1 MILCKYYNSLLT
13 FLCVDH
19 ITRYIMMLKKKL
31 IDILKNVS
39 IEHITFKRE
48 ILDLKAFQK
57 KTELFISH
65 IACDS
70 REVQPDGL
78 FVAISGQTVNGHD
91 FVKQASQKAF
101 VLVLDSRFLNTLC
114 IPTTFNGFVI
124 WVKNTHIALSQ
135 IAFQFFA
142 HPHTKNI
149 KYIGVTGTNGK
160 TTSVYILEA
169 LLKSL
174 GEKVGVLSTID
185 HHVDGQTWPSYLT
198 TPNPIILH
206 QRIFQMCEKKI
217 TTLVMEVSSQ
227 ALSQYRVHN
236 LKFSAVLWTN
246 LTQDH
251 LDYHISMQSYFKA
264 KKRLFSDYLIKPEGV
279 MVINKDDPWGQKLLK
294 EFHRN
299 VITYSYKNKADL
311 QVLKSISTPYNL
323 KVELMMNRKSYS
335 CSLQLTG
342 KHNAMNFAGCTALL
356 VKMGYSIDDIVKAT
370 PCIKN
375 IPGRLELVVKKTFY
389 GFVDYAHTGDA
400 LKQTLKSLYHLKPYP
415 HSRIITVFGCGG
427 SRDKTK
433 RSIMAEIAEEYS
445 DVVIITSDNP
455 RNEDPKS
462 ILDEIAIGLKNTKQ
476 TFIIV
481 DRREAI
487 LKGVSLVQKDDI
499 LLVAGKGHE
508 QYQIFQTKKVA
519 FSDKKEIQKAIKKL
533 L

>member
-1 MILCKYYNSLLT
+1 
-13 FLCVDH
+13 
-19 ITRYIMMLKKKL
+19 MLKKKL

-39 IEHITFKRE
+39 IEHITFKGNV
-48 ILDLKAFQK
+48 LDLKAFQK
-57 KTELFISH
+57 KTELFIAH
-65 IACDS
+65 ITCDS
-70 REVQPDGL
+70 RKLKSGSL
-78 FVAISGQTVNGHD
+78 FIAISGQTVNGHN
-91 FVKQASQKAF
+91 FVKQASQKAS
-101 VLVLDSRFLNTLC
+101 VLVLDSKFLNTLC

-169 LLKSL
+169 MLKSL

-198 TPNPIILH
+198 TPNPITLH

-236 LKFSAVLWTN
+236 LKFSAALWTN

-264 KKRLFSDYLIKPEGV
+264 KKRLFSDKLIKPDGV
-279 MVINKDDPWGQKLLK
+279 MAINKDDPWCQKFLK
-294 EFHRN
+294 ESHRN
-299 VITYSYKNKADL
+299 IIIYSSKEKADL
-311 QVLKSISTPYNL
+311 QILKGTFTL
-323 KVELMMNRKSYS
+323 KGLQIELMLKERTYH
-335 CSLQLTG
+335 CSLQLIG
-342 KHNAMNFAGCTALL
+342 EHNSMNFAGCAALL
-356 VKMGYSIDDIVKAT
+356 VKMGYPIDDIVKAT
-370 PCIKN
+370 AYIKN
-375 IPGRLELVVKKTFY
+375 IPGRLELVTKKSFY
-389 GFVDYAHTGDA
+389 GFVDYAHTSDA

-415 HSRIITVFGCGG
+415 HSRIITIFGCGG
-427 SRDKTK
+427 SRDRSK
-433 RSIMAEIAEEYS
+433 RPIMAEIAEKYS
-445 DVVIITSDNP
+445 DIVIITSDNP
-455 RNEDPKS
+455 RDEDP
-462 ILDEIAIGLKNTKQ
+462 EAIIKDITLGLKKTKQ
-476 TFIIV
+476 AFMIV

-487 LKGVSLVQKDDI
+487 LKGVSLAQKDDI

-508 QYQIFQTKKVA
+508 QYQICKTKRLL
-519 FSDKKEIQKAIKKL
+519 FSDSKELQKATENIINL
-533 L
+533 